1 MDFFVEYKTQILQVL
16 SFITLPFLVML
27 ISLAFVYVT
36 GRMLNITKKATSK
49 NIVALFTIC
58 ACYSFYFYCIVQ
70 NVSVFNKIWS
80 GLTYGALSIIFY
92 VTIGFKL
99 FDRVDVILDKV
110 APDGTEPKQI
120 KKKK

>member
-1 MDFFVEYKTQILQVL
+1 MDFFLEYKTQILQVL
-16 SFITLPFLVML
+16 SFVTLPFLVML
-27 ISLAFVYVT
+27 ISLAFVYIT

-49 NIVALFTIC
+49 NAVALFIIC
-58 ACYSFYFYCIVQ
+58 ASYAFYFICIIQ
-70 NVSVFNKIWS
+70 NVTLYNKIWS

-99 FDRVDVILDKV
+99 FDRVDNVLDKV
-110 APDGTEPKQI
+110 APDVPREP